1 VARLTG
7 EASHLAGE
15 RDGLAAQLDESHG
28 QADRE
33 REQLVAQLD
42 EARVIIQGAADR
54 LRELEAQQAAAEAE
68 ELEAARAE
76 AALAVAALA
85 EARQV
90 AEAAEGQ
97 VAGMGAELQAI
108 RWDKE
113 EIEQKLAAVQQ
124 RELERAAER
133 GGAAVEATRLRS
145 ELEALRAEAEPLQ
158 AELARLRGGQEVL
171 DLEVDGLRTELAR
184 VQAELAERATS
195 PALDV
200 PADTLSRMVAEKAE
214 LAAAVA
220 DRDQRI
226 ARLQRE
232 VTDKTERLGRLAS
245 EVGELKAKGLG
256 KIFR

>member
-1 VARLTG
+1 
-7 EASHLAGE
+7 
-15 RDGLAAQLDESHG
+15 
-28 QADRE
+28 
-33 REQLVAQLD
+33 
-42 EARVIIQGAADR
+42 
-54 LRELEAQQAAAEAE
+54 
-68 ELEAARAE
+68 
-76 AALAVAALA
+76 
-85 EARQV
+85 V

-97 VAGMGAELQAI
+97 VAGIGAELQAV
-108 RWDKE
+108 RWEKAE
-113 EIEQKLAAVQQ
+113 VEQKLAAVQQ

-133 GGAAVEATRLRS
+133 GGAALEATRLRS

-171 DLEVDGLRTELAR
+171 DLEVDGLRAELAR
-184 VQAELAERATS
+184 VQAELAERATA

-200 PADTLSRMVAEKAE
+200 PADTLTRMVAEKEA
-214 LAAAVA
+214 LAGAVA
-220 DRDQRI
+220 ERDQRI